1 MPILNRLTAVV
12 ACVALAAGLLA
23 AGHTPAQAADPIYL
37 DPTQPVP
44 ARVADLLGR
53 MSLDEKLGQMTM
65 RDVKYPPVGP
75 DAARDQLLGS
85 LLSGGDS
92 APDPNTA
99 ESWANMYDRY
109 QDAARQTR
117 LGIPLLY
124 GVDAVHGHAG
134 VYGAT
139 VFPHNIGL
147 GAARDAALVQRIGR
161 ATATE
166 VAATGV
172 DWTFSPCVCVARD
185 DHWGRV
191 YESFGETPEHP
202 SAMTSLITGL
212 QGTSLADRRSIMATA
227 KHYVGDGGTLGGQDQ
242 GDTVG
247 DDAALR
253 KIHLPPFEEAVKRN
267 VASVMVS
274 YSSWNGRKMHGNETL
289 IRDHLRAPRSAGG
302 LGFQGIVITDW
313 DGAEKVD
320 GQIRYTETDVRD
332 ALEAGID
339 IFMVTDQYGD
349 YISAFRK
356 VVGPSPDDVMKKRL
370 DESVRRILTKKFE
383 LGLFERPYADRE
395 LLTEVGSAAHR
406 GIARE
411 AVQKSQVVLKN
422 NGVLPLRDLAGK
434 KLFVAGKSADNI
446 GLQSG
451 GWTINWQGGDG
462 PITPGTSILQGIR
475 NTAGSASAVT
485 YDKEGDGVDSTYSAA
500 IAVIGEKPYAEGHG
514 DRKDDELG
522 LDAEDRAVLARLKA
536 SGVPVVA
543 VLVSGRPLLVT
554 DELPDMSALVA
565 SWLPGSEGQ
574 GVADVLFGAVRPT
587 GKLPV
592 SWARTAAQQPIN
604 SGDGKTPLFA
614 HGHGLTYDPVTTL
627 PDRPTGRSARDTLRA
642 ESYDGQLGTQLEQ
655 CGDSGCGSSVSY
667 VSPGDRLY
675 LDDIDFGT
683 TSPSTVTAST

>member
-1 MPILNRLTAVV
+1 MLNRPTAVV
-12 ACVALAAGLLA
+12 AALALAAALLT
-23 AGHTPAQAADPIYL
+23 AGHPAAQAADPIYR
-37 DPTQPVP
+37 DPTQTVP
-44 ARVADLLGR
+44 ARVADLLAR

-85 LLSGGDS
+85 MLSGGDS
-92 APDPNTA
+92 APVPATA
-99 ESWANMYDRY
+99 ESWADMYDRY
-109 QDAARQTR
+109 QHAARQTR

-147 GAARDAALVQRIGR
+147 GATREPDN
-161 ATATE
+161 
-166 VAATGV
+166 
-172 DWTFSPCVCVARD
+172 
-185 DHWGRV
+185 
-191 YESFGETPEHP
+191 P

-212 QGTSLADRRSIMATA
+212 QGDSLAGRRSIMATA
-227 KHYVGDGGTLGGQDQ
+227 KHYVGDGGTLGGKDQ

-320 GQIRYTETDVRD
+320 GQIRYTETDVRQ

-349 YISAFRK
+349 YLNAFRR
-356 VVGPSPDDVMKKRL
+356 VVGPNPDATMTKRL
-370 DESVRRILTKKFE
+370 DDSVRRILTKKFE

-406 GIARE
+406 AIARE

-422 NGVLPLRDLAGK
+422 NGVLPLRDLAGR
-434 KLFVAGKSADNI
+434 KLFVAGKTADNI

-462 PITPGTSILQGIR
+462 PITAGTSILQGIR
-475 NTAGSASAVT
+475 NTAGPASTVA
-485 YDKEGDGVDSTYSAA
+485 YDKQGNGIDSTYSVA
-500 IAVIGEKPYAEGHG
+500 IAVIGERPYAEGHG
-514 DRKDDELG
+514 DRRDDELG
-522 LDAEDRAVLARLKA
+522 LDPEDKAVLAKLKA
-536 SGVPVVA
+536 SGVPVVT
-543 VLVSGRPLLVT
+543 VLVSGRPLLIT
-554 DELPDMSALVA
+554 EELPGMSALVA

-574 GVADVLFGAVRPT
+574 GVADVLFGAVSPT

-604 SGDGKTPLFA
+604 AGDGKAPLFA
-614 HGHGLTYDPVTTL
+614 YGHGLTYTT
-627 PDRPTGRSARDTLRA
+627 R
-642 ESYDGQLGTQLEQ
+642 
-655 CGDSGCGSSVSY
+655 
-667 VSPGDRLY
+667 
-675 LDDIDFGT
+675 
-683 TSPSTVTAST
+683 